1 VHMLRVRGG
10 APPLNHEE
18 IHSIMHQ
25 PDDGYFSNAEGEHP
39 ADQAPYYL
47 PNGMF
52 IEWPQWDDRWWWIRC
67 ANSMDVQGHSYW
79 CFLRHPLD
87 PSVDSMPFRMVES
100 LAHLRL
106 VEEAIDENRSYFVS
120 GEEEGEEEDDVEDE
134 KRVQVLEHGQPSR
147 MRARALWE
155 WHPPVVTA
163 QNPPEWE
170 RLEWQ
175 ELLAAVAERCYP
187 WDSEDRVGW
196 IPEQLD
202 GGTL

>member
-10 APPLNHEE
+10 APPLNH
-18 IHSIMHQ
+18 
-25 PDDGYFSNAEGEHP
+25 
-39 ADQAPYYL
+39 
-47 PNGMF
+47 
-52 IEWPQWDDRWWWIRC
+52 C
-67 ANSMDVQGHSYW
+67 V
-79 CFLRHPLD
+79 
-87 PSVDSMPFRMVES
+87 
-100 LAHLRL
+100 
-106 VEEAIDENRSYFVS
+106 
-120 GEEEGEEEDDVEDE
+120 
-134 KRVQVLEHGQPSR
+134 
-147 MRARALWE
+147 WE